1 MRRCLILTGGK
12 LELAFARSFL
22 KKEKFDKIIAVDGGL
37 KAAKELDLI
46 PDYIVGDFDSV
57 SDEIREEFQKYPY
70 IVWEQH
76 KPEKN
81 ETDTELARN
90 LALTLSCSEI
100 VFLGAT
106 GGRIDHMIGNIHALK
121 ACMERGISA
130 CLVDAQNRIRLIDD
144 SFCLSKTDQ
153 WGKYVSFA
161 PYTEEVTG
169 MTLTGF
175 RYPLKDK
182 TIRRGEE
189 VGLCIS
195 NEIAEDTA
203 CVDLKEGVLLCIESR
218 DENWTGQKY

>member
-12 LELAFARSFL
+12 LDLAFARSFL
-22 KKEKFDKIIAVDGGL
+22 EKETFDKIIAVDGGL
-37 KAAKELDLI
+37 KAVKELGLV

-57 SDEIREEFQKYPY
+57 SDEIREEFRQYPY

-90 LALTLSCSEI
+90 RALTLSCDEI

-121 ACMERGISA
+121 ACMEQGTEAYIVDSRNRL
-130 CLVDAQNRIRLIDD
+130 CLVDGEKHFRKD
-144 SFCLSKTDQ
+144 TQ
-153 WGKYVSFA
+153 WGKYISFA
-161 PYTEEVTG
+161 PYTEEVSG
-169 MTLTGF
+169 ITLTGF
-175 RYPLKDK
+175 KYPLKDK

-195 NEIAEDTA
+195 NEIAADADEAVIT
-203 CVDLKEGVLLCIESR
+203 LKDGVLICIESR
-218 DENWTGQKY
+218 D

>member
-1 MRRCLILTGGK
+1 MKRCLVMTGGK
-12 LELAFARSFL
+12 LDLAFARSFL
-22 KKEKFDKIIAVDGGL
+22 EHETFDKIIAVDGGL
-37 KAAKELDLI
+37 KAVKELGLV

-57 SDEIREEFQKYPY
+57 SSEVREEFRQYPY

-90 LALTLSCSEI
+90 RALTLACDEI
-100 VFLGAT
+100 VLLGAT
-106 GGRIDHMIGNIHALK
+106 GGRIDNAYI
-121 ACMERGISA
+121 
-130 CLVDAQNRIRLIDD
+130 VDSQNRLYLLDGERE
-144 SFCLSKTDQ
+144 FSKETQ

-169 MTLTGF
+169 ITLTGF
-175 RYPLKDK
+175 KYPLKDK

-189 VGLCIS
+189 VGLCVS

-203 CVDLKEGVLLCIESR
+203 KITLEDGVLICIESR
-218 DENWTGQKY
+218 D

>member
-1 MRRCLILTGGK
+1 MRRCLIITGGK
-12 LELAFARSFL
+12 LDLAFARSFL
-22 KKEKFDKIIAVDGGL
+22 EKETFDKIIAVDGGL
-37 KAAKELDLI
+37 KAVKELGLV

-57 SDEIREEFQKYPY
+57 SNEIREEFRQYPF

-90 LALTLSCSEI
+90 RALTLSCDEI

-121 ACMERGISA
+121 TCMERGIA
-130 CLVDAQNRIRLIDD
+130 AYIVDAQNR
-144 SFCLSKTDQ
+144 LSLLDGARTFSKEKQ

-169 MTLTGF
+169 ITLTGF
-175 RYPLKDK
+175 KYPLKDK
-182 TIRRGEE
+182 TIYRGEE

-203 CVDLKEGVLLCIESR
+203 AITLEEGILICIESH
-218 DENWTGQKY
+218 D